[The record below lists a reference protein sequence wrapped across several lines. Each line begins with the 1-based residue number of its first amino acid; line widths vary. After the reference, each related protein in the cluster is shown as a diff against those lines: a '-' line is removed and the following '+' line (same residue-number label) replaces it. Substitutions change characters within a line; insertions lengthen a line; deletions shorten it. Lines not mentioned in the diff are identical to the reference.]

1 MLKKY
6 LQGKI
11 RHSGVLTLFVGKVQ
25 GQGALPGYMGF
36 DLYFS
41 ICGINVTDRMKAAV
55 QYCAYFKRGYEV
67 CFVLHEIISSPMQ
80 IFSTIFEL
88 P

>member
-6 LQGKI
+6 LEGKI
-11 RHSGVLTLFVGKVQ
+11 RHSGVLTLFIGKVQ

-41 ICGINVTDRMKAAV
+41 ICGINMTDRMKAAV
-55 QYCAYFKRGYEV
+55 QYCAYFTSCTALSEV
-67 CFVLHEIISSPMQ
+67 MRFALCY
-80 IFSTIFEL
+80 TK
-88 P
+88 